1 MALALQ
7 AVEAGSI
14 AARILQGNRTGP
26 VTAAFDTSF
35 YVDIAGALLC
45 VGTGQFPMGP
55 LNVRLQSAPGDIE
68 IGRHVTLETG
78 NSRTW
83 RPPGPIN
90 WTAESLKAG
99 LSSLKFVARQQAPAE
114 GLSRLILDPAGTG
127 ARAAVDDPFL
137 RRAAGAIDRI
147 EQGLLR
153 DCSAQTAFDDGVRG
167 LIGLGPGLTP
177 SGDDF
182 LVGILVAL
190 AEMQETRLLEI
201 LSATVGKYA
210 AARTNSISA
219 AHLSAGAEG
228 LGADALHRTIQ
239 SILSGGNGLSG
250 NLSDLA
256 NIGHCSGWDAV
267 AGASFILGPATVS
280 GRPRISAPRD
290 F

>member
-83 RPPGPIN
+83 RPPGPII

-114 GLSRLILDPAGTG
+114 GLSRLILDPA
-127 ARAAVDDPFL
+127 RAAVDDPFL
-137 RRAAGAIDRI
+137 RRAAGAIDGI
-147 EQGLLR
+147 ETWRLANGA
-153 DCSAQTAFDDGVRG
+153 AQTAFDDGVRG

-182 LVGILVAL
+182 LVGIMVAL
-190 AEMQETRLLEI
+190 AEMQETRLLET
-201 LSATVGKYA
+201 LSAPVGKHA

-267 AGASFILGPATVS
+267 AGASFILGPATIS